1 MGGHRPTVVAFRLRL
16 AAPAVFCSWNGLA
29 AACMA
34 PLAEAWAR
42 AFCVAK
48 GSTRRLDGGD
58 PTSVA
63 LHTRAAVASTRA
75 LPSCNA
81 LVIAVLSRACTPCR
95 SLLAHHRCEP
105 STPEGRRDFS
115 AADYWFM
122 VRSRTRHAHSATLA
136 TPHHTPTLVGQGFD
150 RRIDGYFLMQ
160 HRRRG
165 FGTARRRCI
174 FLVNC
179 LFVGTVCLWV

>member
-1 MGGHRPTVVAFRLRL
+1 MDRPTVVAFRLRL
-16 AAPAVFCSWNGLA
+16 AAPAVFWSWNGLA

-42 AFCVAK
+42 AFCVAE

-63 LHTRAAVASTRA
+63 LHTRAARRQSQAREHCHLA
-75 LPSCNA
+75 MPW
-81 LVIAVLSRACTPCR
+81 
-95 SLLAHHRCEP
+95 SLQC
-105 STPEGRRDFS
+105 S
-115 AADYWFM
+115 AARAHRAGRCSLTTGANRARLRVSVIFLRLTTDLWYA
-122 VRSRTRHAHSATLA
+122 RARGRHIHSATLA
-136 TPHHTPTLVGQGFD
+136 TPHTTPTLVGQGFD

-165 FGTARRRCI
+165 FGTARSRYYI
-174 FLVNC
+174 S
-179 LFVGTVCLWV
+179 